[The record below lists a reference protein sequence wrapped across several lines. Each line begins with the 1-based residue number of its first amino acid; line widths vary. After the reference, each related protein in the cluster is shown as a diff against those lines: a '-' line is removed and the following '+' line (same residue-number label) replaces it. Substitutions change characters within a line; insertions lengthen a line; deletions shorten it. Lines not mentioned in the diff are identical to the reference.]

1 MQPTRPPR
9 RTMAAVSEPGRDNL
23 WRLSKTPRVDP
34 ARYQALLERLA
45 AKGFDCPKVGL
56 TPQ

>member
-1 MQPTRPPR
+1 
-9 RTMAAVSEPGRDNL
+9 MAAVSEPGRDNL

-45 AKGFDCPKVGL
+45 AKGFDIPKIEL
-56 TPQ
+56 TPH